1 MLAETCIDLSP
12 PSWGPVI
19 IQKKGEEGRG
29 GGGSGAVQ
37 IGEDG

>member
-19 IQKKGEEGRG
+19 NQKKGEEGG
-29 GGGSGAVQ
+29 GGGAGAVQ

>member
-1 MLAETCIDLSP
+1 MLAETCIDSSP

-19 IQKKGEEGRG
+19 NQKKGEEGG
-29 GGGSGAVQ
+29 GGAGAVQ